1 MKLFTSLVFLG
12 LACAALSAPILD
24 SSLLRTLQEKGTA
37 DILISF
43 KNADVKNVRTRAVSQ
58 ARALGGSL
66 TAVRQSMFDAL
77 TAHADETQ
85 ASALKM
91 INKHRS
97 SVKRVIPLWI
107 TNQISVKGA
116 TLKLV
121 EDLALLGDISEVR
134 IPSEGGLIEPVTYRE
149 VPESSVQAG
158 EQWGILAI
166 DAPAAWAQGINGSGV
181 VIGSLDTGA
190 RISHVALRSHY
201 RADHGWFDPI
211 EDYLTATDYQGHGT
225 HTIGTMLG
233 SVNGIGVAPGAKFI
247 SCKGMDRYGD
257 ATEADFIACGQF
269 FVCPHLPT
277 DPRDDPRCDLAPVAV
292 GNSWGYV
299 GNDGF
304 YDAVIDAWIDA
315 GIAPVFAAGNEGTSC
330 YTIRSPGTTAQSI
343 TVGATNNQNQMTD
356 FSSVGPSHQN
366 LTKPTI
372 SAPGQDIISCY
383 INADSDTSY
392 SSQSGTSMATPHVVG
407 LIALLHHKKP
417 NLTVAQVQAA
427 LIAGAQP
434 TTPTGK
440 TCGGIADSTY
450 PNNHVGYG
458 QISVPASLAAL

>member
-1 MKLFTSLVFLG
+1 M
-12 LACAALSAPILD
+12 
-24 SSLLRTLQEKGTA
+24 
-37 DILISF
+37 ISF
-43 KNADVKNVRTRAVSQ
+43 KNADVKNVRTRAVTQ

-85 ASALKM
+85 ASALKV

-121 EDLALLGDISEVR
+121 EDLALLGDISEVI
-134 IPSEGGLIEPVTYRE
+134 IPPQGGLIEPVTFQE
-149 VPESSVQAG
+149 VPEGSVQAG

-166 DAPAAWAQGINGSGV
+166 DAPAAWAQGIDGSGV
-181 VIGSLDTGA
+181 LIGSLDTGV
-190 RISHVALRSHY
+190 RPSHVALRDHY
-201 RADHGWFDPI
+201 RADHGWFDPA
-211 EDYLTATDYQGHGT
+211 EDDLTPTDLHGHGT
-225 HTIGTMLG
+225 HTIGTMVG
-233 SVNGIGVAPGAKFI
+233 SANGIGVATAAKFI
-247 SCKGMDRYGD
+247 SCKGMNRYGGGT
-257 ATEADFIACGQF
+257 AADFIACGQF

-292 GNSWGYV
+292 GNSWGFI
-299 GNDGF
+299 GNNGF
-304 YDAVIDAWIDA
+304 FDAVIDSWIDA

-330 YTIRSPGTTAQSI
+330 NTLRSPGNAAKAI
-343 TVGATNNQNQMTD
+343 TVGATNDQNQMTY
-356 FSSVGPSHQN
+356 FSSAGPSYQSVI
-366 LTKPTI
+366 KPTI
-372 SAPGQDIISCY
+372 SAPGQDTISCG
-383 INADSDTSY
+383 ISSDTSY
-392 SSQSGTSMATPHVVG
+392 TSMSGTSMATPHVNG
-407 LIALLHHKKP
+407 LIALLHQKKP
-417 NLTVAQVQAA
+417 NVSVAEVQAA

-434 TTPTGK
+434 TTPIGR

-458 QISVPASLAAL
+458 RVSAPASLAAL